1 MSILHRRKFI
11 NEHNAAA
18 AAVAAPKPK
27 APAKKQPAAK
37 RKGR

>member
-18 AAVAAPKPK
+18 AAVAAMIPP
-27 APAKKQPAAK
+27 PWETED
-37 RKGR
+37 